1 MSETMAYKVPERKG
15 ETFSY
20 LPPMTP
26 ERLRKQVPGM
36 RVTGSI
42 RKATMGGRMQVKQV
56 TYLIAQGWSPA
67 IEYTEPE
74 KAFSNFWYLWKL
86 PFFGEKSVERI
97 MSELE
102 ACHRANP
109 GMHVRL
115 LGYDNYAQSQGTA
128 FIVYRA
134 GAR

>member
-1 MSETMAYKVPERKG
+1 MSETLAYKPTERKG

-26 ERLRKQVPGM
+26 ERLRKQV
-36 RVTGSI
+36 
-42 RKATMGGRMQVKQV
+42 A
-56 TYLIAQGWSPA
+56 YLISQNWNPA

-74 KAFSNFWYLWKL
+74 KASSSFWYLWKL
-86 PFFGEKSVERI
+86 PFFGEKSVEKI
-97 MSELE
+97 LAELE

-109 GMHVRL
+109 GHHVRL
-115 LGYDNYAQSQGTA
+115 LGYDNYTQSQGTS

>member
-1 MSETMAYKVPERKG
+1 MSDIIAYGTTQMRG

-26 ERLRKQVPGM
+26 ERLRKQ
-36 RVTGSI
+36 I
-42 RKATMGGRMQVKQV
+42 A
-56 TYLIAQGWSPA
+56 YLISQGWNPA
-67 IEYTEPE
+67 IEHSEPE
-74 KAFSNFWYLWKL
+74 KAFSSFWYLWKL
-86 PFFGEKSVERI
+86 PMFGEKSVDRI
-97 MSELE
+97 LGELE

-109 GMHVRL
+109 GHHVRL
-115 LGYDNYAQSQGTA
+115 LGYDNFTQSQGTA